1 MFEVRVPAVGESV
14 QEGEIFKWH
23 KANGDIVQVD
33 EVLVEL
39 ETDKATV
46 EIVSE
51 AAGAL
56 SIVAEEGATVQVG
69 DLLGKIDTSKASSVT
84 AVSGPATE
92 DVPPPPSEK
101 VLSPAAQR
109 VAAQNNV
116 DTSRIEGTGRGGRLT
131 KEDVA
136 AATGGVSPQATPAA
150 PAPAPTPIKS
160 HMESVSPSVPSVGKG
175 ARGTRREKMSRLR
188 QKIAERLVEAQH
200 NAAMLTTFNEVDM
213 TEVMAIRKSYK
224 DSFKEIHGV
233 GLGFMSFFVKATVE
247 ALKAVPAMNGY
258 IDGNEIVFHDY
269 QDIGVAVSTDK
280 GLMVPVVRNCGDM
293 TFAEVESAILHYAK
307 LGRAGKI
314 GVDDLMGGTFT
325 ISNGGVFGS
334 LMSTPILNPPQSGIL
349 GMHKIQQRPMV
360 VDGEVKVRP
369 MMYLALSY
377 DHRIVDGKEAVTFL
391 VKIKEMIEDPA
402 RLLLGV

>member
-69 DLLGKIDTSKASSVT
+69 DLLGKIDTSKVSSAAVAS
-84 AVSGPATE
+84 APATE
-92 DVPPPPSEK
+92 NVPPPPSEK

-136 AATGGVSPQATPAA
+136 AATGGVSLQATPAA
-150 PAPAPTPIKS
+150 PAPAPTPVKS
-160 HMESVSPSVPSVGKG
+160 PMESVPSSGASGGKG

-280 GLMVPVVRNCGDM
+280 GLMVPVVRNCEDM
-293 TFAEVESAILHYAK
+293 TFAEVESSILHYAK